1 MHMHGVGLRQPQVQL
16 THLLTDIRG
25 HEHDGRLPFGH
36 YAFRFLDTI
45 QSGLA
50 TFFLMGDSADRIDL
64 MLDIARNQLA
74 VAPYASIRVD
84 EVVRVA
90 DSSNALRHRLLVLR
104 EALTRM
110 ASRFHLL
117 LGLLQSR
124 CYLWG
129 AAGATPPRVC
139 TVTLGMLL
147 HTGAPLFSHRHGLVG
162 CTLCGGHRGSDSL
175 AQLMLHMEKS
185 GE

>member
-1 MHMHGVGLRQPQVQL
+1 M
-16 THLLTDIRG
+16 
-25 HEHDGRLPFGH
+25 
-36 YAFRFLDTI
+36 
-45 QSGLA
+45 
-50 TFFLMGDSADRIDL
+50 
-64 MLDIARNQLA
+64 
-74 VAPYASIRVD
+74 
-84 EVVRVA
+84 VRVA
-90 DSSNALRHRLLVLR
+90 DSSNVLHHLLLVLR

-110 ASRFHLL
+110 ESCFYLL

-129 AAGATPPRVC
+129 AAGATPPRVR

-147 HTGAPLFSHRHGLVG
+147 HTGAPLFRRRHGLVG

-175 AQLMLHMEKS
+175 AQRMLRMEKS